1 MAFTAANHYD
11 VSGDDLTGTV
21 DAHRSAGVW
30 AAQLVLSGETLES
43 TDVTRSDLGFEV
55 RTVVQNL
62 SDGNRTHLLLV
73 LPRVNI
79 DADDSQPVTFTSY
92 AVLYTVHGG
101 STEAH
106 GAAESYDVRLLS
118 GTASHVG

>member
-1 MAFTAANHYD
+1 MPFTAANHYD
-11 VSGDDLTGTV
+11 FSGDDITGTV

-55 RTVVQNL
+55 RTVVKTL
-62 SDGNRTHLLLV
+62 SDGNRTHLLVV

-79 DADDSQPVTFTSY
+79 DDTDSQPATFTSY

-101 STEAH
+101 STEQH
-106 GAAESYDVRLLS
+106 GAAESYDVHLLD
-118 GTASHVG
+118 GTASIVQ

>member
-1 MAFTAANHYD
+1 MPFTAANHYD
-11 VSGDDLTGTV
+11 FTGDDITGTV

-30 AAQLVLSGETLES
+30 AAQLVLSGQTLES

-55 RTVVQNL
+55 RTVVDNL
-62 SDGNRTHLLLV
+62 SDGNRTHLLVV
-73 LPRVNI
+73 LPRVTI
-79 DADDSQPVTFTSY
+79 DSDDGQPVTFTSY

-101 STEAH
+101 STEVH
-106 GAAESYDVRLLS
+106 GVAESYDVRLLS